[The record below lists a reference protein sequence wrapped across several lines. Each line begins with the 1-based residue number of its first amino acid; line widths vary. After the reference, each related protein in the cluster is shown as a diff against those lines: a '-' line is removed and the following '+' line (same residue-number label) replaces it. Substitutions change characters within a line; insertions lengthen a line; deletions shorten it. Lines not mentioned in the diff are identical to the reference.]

1 MGWWASWSSGSGRD
15 PEDQSALPP
24 DSSRTKE
31 EPKNHWP
38 WTDSDE
44 AERTTLS
51 RSSVDWNSKLN
62 AFDWKQ
68 FTEPR
73 NLIPNVLL
81 TGGILFVVYVHQR
94 FLRRVPEA
102 TAISPADFRKRS
114 LLGQVTSVGDGDNF
128 RLYHT
133 PGGRLVGWGWLPWMK
148 VPTEKKELKG
158 RTVWRAHLLLLLSL
172 SSPNLIIAGGH
183 ENRSISVLQGLMPQS
198 SPTSAVLPNPMRMRH
213 TNG

>member
-1 MGWWASWSSGSGRD
+1 MGWWASWSSGSGQD
-15 PEDQSALPP
+15 PEDRSTPP
-24 DSSRTKE
+24 SDSSHTE
-31 EPKNHWP
+31 EKPKNRWLWP
-38 WTDSDE
+38 SSTDSDR
-44 AERTTLS
+44 AARAA
-51 RSSVDWNSKLN
+51 SSQTGVDWNSKLN

-148 VPTEKKELKG
+148 VPTDKKELKD
-158 RTVWRAHLLLLLSL
+158 RTV
-172 SSPNLIIAGGH
+172 
-183 ENRSISVLQGLMPQS
+183 
-198 SPTSAVLPNPMRMRH
+198 
-213 TNG
+213 